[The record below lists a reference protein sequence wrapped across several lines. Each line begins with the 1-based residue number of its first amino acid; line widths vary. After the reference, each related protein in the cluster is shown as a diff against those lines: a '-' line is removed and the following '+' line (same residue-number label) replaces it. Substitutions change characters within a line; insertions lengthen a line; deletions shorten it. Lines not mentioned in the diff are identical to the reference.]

1 MDSKTRSTYVSEAAS
16 SVLTLEAITHLCSRS
31 VKEST
36 SSDERIVAGYE
47 KDYLLERQGVIIGL
61 RLIERLLYRE
71 PVFGGTS
78 TDIVRYVGFTM
89 WKAIFGKRVDSIK
102 AIDSVYYLS
111 DSDFRWLQ
119 GFPRL
124 KESDRVQT
132 LANSEG
138 EGSKDGYTE
147 EPVGPVSHRD
157 VLLYTV
163 GIIKGATHSLLGESS
178 LTVTGT
184 HTKEGETIFTL
195 DFK

>member
-1 MDSKTRSTYVSEAAS
+1 
-16 SVLTLEAITHLCSRS
+16 
-31 VKEST
+31 
-36 SSDERIVAGYE
+36 
-47 KDYLLERQGVIIGL
+47 
-61 RLIERLLYRE
+61 
-71 PVFGGTS
+71 
-78 TDIVRYVGFTM
+78 M

-138 EGSKDGYTE
+138 EGSKDGYAE